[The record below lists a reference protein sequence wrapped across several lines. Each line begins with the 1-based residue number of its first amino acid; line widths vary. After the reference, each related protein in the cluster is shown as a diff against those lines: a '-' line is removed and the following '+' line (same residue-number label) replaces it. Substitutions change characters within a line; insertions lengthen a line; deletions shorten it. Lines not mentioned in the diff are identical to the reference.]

1 MSKLVAVTG
10 AEGFIGSHLVEA
22 LVASGH
28 RVRAMVLY
36 NSFGSRGWLAS
47 LAPSVLDEVEV
58 VLGDVR
64 DPHALRAFVDGVEA
78 VYHLAALIAIPYSY
92 TAPHSYLETNAGG
105 TLNVL
110 EATRLAET
118 PRIICTSTSEVY
130 GTARRVP
137 IDESHP
143 LQAQSPY
150 AASKIAADKLAESY
164 HLSFGLPVVTL
175 RPFNTYGPR
184 QSTRAVIP
192 TIVSQLAA
200 GSEGL
205 ELGALTPTRDLLYV
219 ADTAQAFIAAA
230 TAPLDAVAGTVLN
243 AGTGRETSIGALA
256 ELIAGLMGRQLPA
269 VTEAA
274 ERMRPPTSEVMR
286 LVADAS
292 RLRELTG
299 WRPSRT
305 LEEGLA
311 ETIAW
316 FTDDARQVGGERPAT
331 FSL

>member
-1 MSKLVAVTG
+1 MSELVAVTG

-22 LVASGH
+22 LVASGR

-47 LAPSVLDEVEV
+47 LPPEVLDEVEV

-64 DPHALRAFVDGVEA
+64 DPHALRGFVDGAEA
-78 VYHLAALIAIPYSY
+78 IYHLAALIAIPYSY
-92 TAPHSYLETNAGG
+92 TAPHSYLQTNAGG

-110 EATRLAET
+110 EAARLAET
-118 PRIICTSTSEVY
+118 PRIVCTSTSEVY
-130 GTARRVP
+130 GTARQVP
-137 IDESHP
+137 IDETHP

-200 GSEGL
+200 GSDAL

-219 ADTAQAFIAAA
+219 ADTAQALIAAA

-243 AGTGRETSIGALA
+243 AGTGREISIGALA
-256 ELIAGLMGRQLPA
+256 ELIAGLMGRQLRA
-269 VTEAA
+269 VTEAP
-274 ERMRPPTSEVMR
+274 ERMRPSTSEVMR

-292 RLRELTG
+292 RLHELTG
-299 WRPSRT
+299 WQPART

-316 FTDDARQVGGERPAT
+316 FTDDARLAAGERPAT
-331 FSL
+331 FTL

>member
-1 MSKLVAVTG
+1 MPLRAAPVSVLTVAYLDAASTEPLHP
-10 AEGFIGSHLVEA
+10 AAREA
-22 LVASGH
+22 LMTALD
-28 RVRAMVLY
+28 A
-36 NSFGSRGWLAS
+36 GWA
-47 LAPSVLDEVEV
+47 
-58 VLGDVR
+58 
-64 DPHALRAFVDGVEA
+64 DPA
-78 VYHLAALIAIPYSY
+78 
-92 TAPHSYLETNAGG
+92 
-105 TLNVL
+105 
-110 EATRLAET
+110 RL
-118 PRIICTSTSEVY
+118 Y

-243 AGTGRETSIGALA
+243 AGTGRETPIGALA
-256 ELIAGLMGRQLPA
+256 ELIAGLMGRQLRV
-269 VTEAA
+269 VTEAP
-274 ERMRPPTSEVMR
+274 ERMRPPASEVMR

-311 ETIAW
+311 APLAW
-316 FTDDARQVGGERPAT
+316 FTADARQVGGERPAT